1 MTIGILNGEK
11 IDHGKGR
18 AAETGQM
25 IGETTGE
32 IEVEVEIG
40 LMTEVDE
47 IEIDLVMIADATGQ
61 MTEATEI
68 GQARDVDGT
77 RGEEM
82 ILETNTRPDI
92 QESSSMPSFP
102 LIGLFQHDEN

>member
-1 MTIGILNGEK
+1 MTIGIPNGER
-11 IDHGKGR
+11 IDHGRGR
-18 AAETGQM
+18 AAETDQM
-25 IGETTGE
+25 IAETTEE
-32 IEVEVEIG
+32 IEVEVAIG
-40 LMTEVDE
+40 LMTEVDA
-47 IEIDLVMIADATGQ
+47 IEIDLAIIADVTGQ
-61 MTEATEI
+61 TTETTEI